1 MARNPGGSTK
11 AAPGGV
17 KDSGKTVQA
26 SPPPKPSGMKV
37 NQFQE
42 ASRDARQRS
51 GRILRRADK
60 RLQYLQKQPQA
71 QMAADDGGR
80 KNLKGRASTKRAIAY
95 TNSNGLRPERFNQ
108 FGNANFRAPATR
120 LY

>member
-1 MARNPGGSTK
+1 
-11 AAPGGV
+11 
-17 KDSGKTVQA
+17 
-26 SPPPKPSGMKV
+26 MKV

-42 ASRDARQRS
+42 ASRDAQQRS
-51 GRILRRADK
+51 GRILRRADQ
-60 RLQYLQKQPQA
+60 RLTYLRSQPQA

-95 TNSNGLRPERFNQ
+95 TNSSGLRPERFTE
-108 FGNANFRAPATR
+108 FGKANFRAPATR